1 MHRFRTTL
9 LDNEVTDPPTASLC
23 PSVCP
28 SGQRADRHLES
39 IQLSTEYVCVCVGG
53 AGRTGQVFFPQLSRS
68 KASSTSAF
76 LPSNFQ
82 QVGQARPCGMEA
94 VHPPLWIPLRA
105 RDALCSLDW
114 KGFKARWGHYA
125 VMLCLFPWTPISRLS
140 HGPCGCKALSL
151 PVKLTW
157 RAVSC
162 QLTAMNLFN
171 LRELKLVLP
180 VSFGMKI

>member
-1 MHRFRTTL
+1 MRSQTHQLPLSARQSVPQDKGLTGTL
-9 LDNEVTDPPTASLC
+9 RAYSSPQSM
-23 PSVCP
+23 SVW
-28 SGQRADRHLES
+28 
-39 IQLSTEYVCVCVGG
+39 G
-53 AGRTGQVFFPQLSRS
+53 AGGTGQVFFPQLSRS

-162 QLTAMNLFN
+162 QLISMNLFN

>member
-39 IQLSTEYVCVCVGG
+39 IQLSTEYVCVWGG
-53 AGRTGQVFFPQLSRS
+53 AGGTGQVFFPQLSRS

-76 LPSNFQ
+76 LPSNFR

-114 KGFKARWGHYA
+114 KGFKARWGRYA
-125 VMLCLFPWTPISRLS
+125 VMLCLFPWAPISRLS
-140 HGPCGCKALSL
+140 HGPCGCKALSPSKAHL
-151 PVKLTW
+151 KGSFMS
-157 RAVSC
+157 AIS
-162 QLTAMNLFN
+162 MNLFN